1 MTWAG
6 PVFSKGGLGKANA
19 LRDTEELVNLTN
31 TVLKFD
37 RLKSLGK
44 LSLPKDVRVL
54 SRNWTTVLPRVPSDT
69 VPDS

>member
-6 PVFSKGGLGKANA
+6 PVFPKGGLGKQLA

-31 TVLKFD
+31 TGLKSV

-44 LSLPKDVRVL
+44 LSLPKDVWVL
-54 SRNWTTVLPRVPSDT
+54 SRNWTTVVPRFPSDT